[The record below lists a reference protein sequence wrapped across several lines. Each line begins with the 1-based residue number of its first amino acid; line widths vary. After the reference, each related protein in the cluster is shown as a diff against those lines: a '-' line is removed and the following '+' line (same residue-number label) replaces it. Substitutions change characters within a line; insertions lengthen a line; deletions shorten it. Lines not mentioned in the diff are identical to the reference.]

1 MDNEQLIK
9 LCAVGDKD
17 AIAILYRR
25 YGSSML
31 RVISRYIVDEAR
43 AEDVLHDG
51 FIVILTRIGEV
62 RQPERLEFWMG
73 TIMKNLCI
81 KYLSQVDVHEILEDE
96 GNVPDVPPIDDIL
109 SYEELQII
117 INRLPEGYRRI
128 FKLAV
133 LEGKSHK
140 EIGRMLGIAPHS
152 SSSQLH
158 HARLMLQR
166 MITERKRELGIIT
179 MLALVAGL
187 WFVLHRADLR
197 KATDVIART
206 EQTESVAES
215 TETVISSDERS
226 AVEESKPFASPSAPI
241 GVSTDSETMT
251 DAAGDVETDRP
262 GTVTDTEA
270 NDTAADHSAD
280 NRVDNHTYKG
290 AGEAVDAAP
299 ADTAARRAA
308 PTPKPAAPAGPVTR
322 RPRTQHLLKT
332 GHIAQ
337 ASGSWSI
344 GVQGV
349 GAAALQSGR
358 GMLANDAAV
367 PPADDPNK
375 PDTVQTVEAANILK
389 VPSDVKQVAVR
400 SGEAEH
406 EIPLTFG
413 LTVGKRLSSRLTIE
427 SGLSYTLLR
436 TRLKYYGGGVDI
448 VRNVR
453 NSYIGI
459 PLKLNYRLFERS
471 SFAVYGTLG
480 GAVDIPV
487 GSQFTTR
494 ASQSLNGDVVFPHL
508 SSRAQ
513 FSALGGLGIQ
523 YSINPHF
530 GLYFEPSLRYY
541 FNNRSSMP
549 TYWQDHPWSF
559 SFPIGVRYTW

>member
-1 MDNEQLIK
+1 MDNEQLIRR
-9 LCAVGDKD
+9 CAVGDKE

-31 RVISRYIVDEAR
+31 RVISRYIADMAR

-62 RQPERLEFWMG
+62 RQPDRLEFWMG
-73 TIMKNLCI
+73 TVMKNLCL
-81 KYLSQVDVHEILEDE
+81 KYLSEVDVLEILEDE
-96 GNVPDVPPIDDIL
+96 NDVPDIPPIDDIL
-109 SYEELQII
+109 SYDELQII

-152 SSSQLH
+152 ASSQLH

-187 WFVLHRADLR
+187 WFMLHHDGLR
-197 KATDVIART
+197 KATDAIART
-206 EQTESVAES
+206 EQTEMVANSLET
-215 TETVISSDERS
+215 TENTDGSS
-226 AVEESKPFASPSAPI
+226 AVEKLQPVVGRSSGIVPSI
-241 GVSTDSETMT
+241 GTMA
-251 DAAGDVETDRP
+251 DAADDEV
-262 GTVTDTEA
+262 
-270 NDTAADHSAD
+270 
-280 NRVDNHTYKG
+280 
-290 AGEAVDAAP
+290 EAVDPISATTVEEADTATVHPTENRAAEVGDTADTVP
-299 ADTAARRAA
+299 ADTAARRSKPA
-308 PTPKPAAPAGPVTR
+308 PKPTAPVAPLNSRTR
-322 RPRTQHLLKT
+322 NSRLLKSN
-332 GHIAQ
+332 HIAQ
-337 ASGSWSI
+337 ASGSWSV
-344 GVQGV
+344 GVQGIG
-349 GAAALQSGR
+349 GASLSSGR
-358 GMLANDAAV
+358 GMLENNAV
-367 PPADDPNK
+367 APPSDDPSN
-375 PDTVQTVEAANILK
+375 PDTVQTVEAANILR
-389 VPSDVKQVAVR
+389 VPSGVKQVAVR
-400 SGEAEH
+400 AGEAEH

-413 LTVGKRLSSRLTIE
+413 LTIGRRVSSRLSIE

-436 TRLKYYGGGVDI
+436 TRLKYYGGGADI

-453 NSYIGI
+453 NNYIGV
-459 PLKLNYRLFERS
+459 PLKLNYQLLERS

-480 GAVDIPV
+480 GAVDIPI

-494 ASQSLNGDVVFPHL
+494 TSQPLNGDVVFPHL

-513 FSALGGLGIQ
+513 FSMLGGLGIQ
-523 YSINPHF
+523 YSISPHL

-541 FNNRSSMP
+541 FNNRSSMS
-549 TYWQDHPWSF
+549 TYWQAHPWSF